1 MGEEIRKVVGD
12 SPLRHC
18 VALIIP
24 LLLVRILTE
33 K

>member
-1 MGEEIRKVVGD
+1 MGEEIRKWLVI
-12 SPLRHC
+12 LRSVIVLRC
-18 VALIIP
+18 IP